1 MRLIVFAIIVPTTVL
16 MPARNNSTPQD
27 TLNTW
32 LAREAELKGRIQSH
46 GVGRPAQFA
55 GKA

>member
-1 MRLIVFAIIVPTTVL
+1 MPGMNTT
-16 MPARNNSTPQD
+16 TPQD

>member
-1 MRLIVFAIIVPTTVL
+1 MPGMNTT
-16 MPARNNSTPQD
+16 TPHG